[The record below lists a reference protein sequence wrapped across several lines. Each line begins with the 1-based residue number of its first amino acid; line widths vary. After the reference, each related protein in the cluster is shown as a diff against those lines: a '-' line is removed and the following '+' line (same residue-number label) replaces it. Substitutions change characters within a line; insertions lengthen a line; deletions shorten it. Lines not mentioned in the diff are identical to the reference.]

1 MNCKCELII
10 NSTEQRIEK
19 RKIDL
24 ANPDYKML
32 GKKDIQTLIDGDMAW
47 IEMVRGAHLRGD
59 HNMWEYE

>member
-19 RKIDL
+19 RKINL

-32 GKKDIQTLIDGDMAW
+32 GKKDIQTLIDGEIAW
-47 IEMVRGAHLRGD
+47 VEAIKEAHFRGE
-59 HNMWEYE
+59 HNIWEE